1 MFWNHGYRSP
11 GLLVARGAAIALLL
25 AGPAAAYPGGTP
37 QFQTDV
43 APFCAACH
51 SSMSVDVLAGAGD
64 RAQKELAENKHIALV
79 LAGKGAYAELSEPER
94 AALADHIRA
103 VDANSKIAIEFPPQ
117 VTAGETFT
125 LTVNLTG
132 GAGPAVAVAL
142 VDRAHRWFARPAS
155 AVGWQVV
162 GRPTVIGADGKPQS
176 EWADR
181 RPENLGPGITF
192 VNVTGLSSDPVA
204 GSYARTKVIF
214 ALRAPTTPGN
224 YPLVGAYLY
233 GTEKASPHGVKETP
247 WGTKGPRGGTGG
259 HSGRVVFSP
268 EYTITVNPPK
278 ASEGGA

>member
-51 SSMSVDVLAGAGD
+51 SSLSVDVLEGAGD
-64 RAQKELAENKHIALV
+64 RAQKELAENKHIAQV
-79 LAGKGAYAELSEPER
+79 LAGQGAYAELSEPER

-117 VTAGETFT
+117 VTAGETFNV
-125 LTVNLTG
+125 TVNLTG

-155 AVGWQVV
+155 AVGWKVV
-162 GRPTVIGADGKPQS
+162 GRPTVIGGDGKPQS
-176 EWADR
+176 EWASR
-181 RPENLGPGITF
+181 RPEEMGPGITF
-192 VNVTGLSSDPVA
+192 VVDQ
-204 GSYARTKVIF
+204 R
-214 ALRAPTTPGN
+214 RQ
-224 YPLVGAYLY
+224 
-233 GTEKASPHGVKETP
+233 
-247 WGTKGPRGGTGG
+247 
-259 HSGRVVFSP
+259 
-268 EYTITVNPPK
+268 PP
-278 ASEGGA
+278 